1 MKDLI
6 LLLIAMS
13 AAGSLPFIIYIAVST
28 IFDNYISARFR
39 YGCLKYCLIFYLVP
53 FPLLKYFIYHRYFCT
68 LKPLTEDIVISLTGK
83 IIQTSHGFF
92 INSMSYLQKIFIALW
107 ICSLSIVVLYEIITL
122 VRFHRKISKNVL
134 SDSEVKKTIGVLS
147 KEMKLQRKVTI
158 YENDFVSSPFTYG
171 IFRPSIVLTALSNK
185 NDLQLIIRHELQHIK
200 SYDFLV
206 RQLSFLALILH
217 CYNPFIYFFF
227 REIKEVQELACD
239 ENVMK
244 YFSRDEQKWY
254 GYLLI
259 MTAAKEGSEMKSKI
273 TLMFSKNNRSFL
285 KKRIKR
291 IGVYVKPIFI
301 LNVVTIIFM
310 LTASCIPVFAYNPPT
325 ADLRSV
331 PWTGFF
337 DPAEGARVSVSD
349 NGNEIDYITYINE
362 SSIVSSDEEYFKH
375 TDSYFV
381 TDNGKIIMI
390 EPKDIQT
397 RSSCSHTF
405 VNGTLKK
412 HIRNSKGGC
421 SVKTYKGTICTK
433 CNYTKNL
440 ALESTTT
447 YTHCPH

>member
-1 MKDLI
+1 MI
-6 LLLIAMS
+6 L
-13 AAGSLPFIIYIAVST
+13 
-28 IFDNYISARFR
+28 
-39 YGCLKYCLIFYLVP
+39 YLFP
-53 FPLLKYFIYHRYFCT
+53 FPLLKYFVCRYVST
-68 LKPLTEDIVISLTGK
+68 PKPLTGDAVISLTGK
-83 IIQTSHGFF
+83 IIQTSNGFYL
-92 INSMSYLQKIFIALW
+92 NSTGCLQKIFIGLW
-107 ICSLSIVVLYEIITL
+107 ICSLCVVIFYEIFTFI
-122 VRFHRKISKNVL
+122 RFHRKISQNVL
-134 SDSEVKKTIGVLS
+134 SDPGVI
-147 KEMKLQRKVTI
+147 K
-158 YENDFVSSPFTYG
+158 
-171 IFRPSIVLTALSNK
+171 IVE
-185 NDLQLIIRHELQHIK
+185 IIRHELQHIK
-200 SYDFLV
+200 SYDFLF
-206 RQLSFLALILH
+206 RQLAFLALILH
-217 CYNPFIYFFF
+217 CYNPFIYIFF

-244 YFSRDEQKWY
+244 YFSKDEQKWY

-285 KKRIKR
+285 IKRIKR

-310 LTASCIPVFAYNPPT
+310 LTTSCIPVFAYNPPT

-337 DPAEGARVSVSD
+337 NPAEGARVSVSD
-349 NGNEIDYITYINE
+349 NGNEIDYITYFNE

-375 TDSYFV
+375 TDSYFI

-421 SVKTYKGTICTK
+421 SVKTYKGKICTK

-440 ALESTTT
+440 ALESTIT